1 MQIPVDLPID
11 EPVTWKQLTGGRC
24 LSDAL
29 AEWDAKGWDA
39 LPLAPKELS
48 RLFPALRQT
57 AKAAERWTAKNPPE
71 AIRDIIRVWGVLND
85 YRPQGQTRWSKALV
99 RHGADARSAI
109 AAVLGLSAADIRVRH
124 HRG

>member
-1 MQIPVDLPID
+1 MDLPID
-11 EPVTWKQLTGGRC
+11 EPVTWKQLTGDRRV
-24 LSDAL
+24 SDAL
-29 AEWDAKGWDA
+29 AEWDATGWDA

-71 AIRDIIRVWGVLND
+71 AIRDIIRVWGVLNT
-85 YRPQGQTRWSKALV
+85 YRPRGQTSWSKALV

-109 AAVLGLSAADIRVRH
+109 AAVLGVPVEHIGVRDRH
-124 HRG
+124 G